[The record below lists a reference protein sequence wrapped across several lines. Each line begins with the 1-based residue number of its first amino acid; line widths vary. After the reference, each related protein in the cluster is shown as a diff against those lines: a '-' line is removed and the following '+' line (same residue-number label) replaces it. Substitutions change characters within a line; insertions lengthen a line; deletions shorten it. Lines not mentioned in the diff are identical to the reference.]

1 MLEKSIPIISIAL
14 TLFVGYKLIRNAFAP
29 PKMHEVTE
37 LDRKRAEDLYWGID
51 DGDGWE
57 VEEGVS
63 YGVY

>member
-14 TLFVGYKLIRNAFAP
+14 TLFVGYKLIRNAFIP

-37 LDRKRAEDLYWGID
+37 LDRERAEDLYWGLD
-51 DGDGWE
+51 DGDDWE

>member
-1 MLEKSIPIISIAL
+1 MIDKLIAPVSIAL
-14 TLFVGYKLIRNAFAP
+14 TLFVGYKLIRSAFTP

-37 LDRKRAEDLYWGID
+37 LDRKRAEDLYWGLD